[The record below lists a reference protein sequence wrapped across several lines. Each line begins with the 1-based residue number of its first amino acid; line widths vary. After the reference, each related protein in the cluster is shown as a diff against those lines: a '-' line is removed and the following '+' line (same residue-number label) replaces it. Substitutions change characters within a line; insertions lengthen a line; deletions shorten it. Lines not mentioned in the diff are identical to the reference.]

1 MNKHELLAEIEVAP
15 VRELVAIDAKS
26 LVVAESRRVTHH
38 VTLAPGARLDD
49 TLIPDFWSL
58 AAPKLHRL
66 DLVEITPGD
75 ASYWALLLVTEVGP
89 EFAKTALLLKVDLPA
104 HPLTVDD
111 LPLGHS
117 VFYLGSKRL
126 WAALRGDQILR
137 HGFTDKG
144 SAVAWLIETTRG

>member
-1 MNKHELLAEIEVAP
+1 MNKHQTLTETEAPP
-15 VRELVAIDAKS
+15 VRELKPVPFNGV
-26 LVVAESRRVTHH
+26 VVAESRRNIFSVI
-38 VTLAPGARLDD
+38 LPPGAQLDD
-49 TLIPDFWSL
+49 TLVPDFWSL

-66 DLVEITPGD
+66 DLIEITPAD
-75 ASYWALLLVTEVGP
+75 AAWWAQIIVLEVGP
-89 EFAKTALLLKVDLPA
+89 EFAKTALLFKVDLPV
-104 HPLTVDD
+104 HPLGVDD

-144 SAVAWLIETTRG
+144 SAVAWLIQTTRG